1 MLKNVIYRTAALTL
15 AAAVGSSVAVAQQR
29 HFGGGPAAPH
39 FSAPHFNAAPHFSAP
54 PHFSAAPRFNV
65 APHVSTAPRFNAP
78 RAAFMPRGHA
88 STPQNVTRQT
98 FHAPSITRHAVRG
111 ETITRHAVRGQT
123 VRRSASVSRD
133 RFVGRNASRN
143 VLRTAQART
152 QLKAEDRVGS
162 RRLAGTNIR
171 PSATGRNI
179 TLTKGADSVLGGQI
193 AASRGPLGAR
203 NMNFAERH
211 GFFADRRKFFHRGG
225 FIGWFGPVFWP
236 YAYDDLFDYAFW
248 PYDYD
253 DYGFWAYAYDG
264 LLDSVFWAP
273 APEDLHGYASVDV
286 PERRHVR
293 SRHVRADIGIEQ
305 TYRAATQI
313 CQTSEPSLIHW
324 PIDQIAQTVQP
335 IENQQQL
342 LDNLRTGS
350 EKASNVLQAACPTN
364 QPITPLGRLDIITSR
379 LEAML
384 QAADIVRP
392 ALASFYDSLDDEQK
406 GRFNEMG
413 QEPGRSA
420 KRGGGA
426 EAKSEA
432 RVCAGQAPGVL
443 SEQAVRRID
452 QKVRPNERQSEA
464 LNELRDASTKAAED
478 LRDACPSDTPLTPIG
493 RLDAMTKRLQA
504 MLDAAKSVRPAL
516 ARFYDLLNDEQK
528 ARFNAMSPQES

>member
-39 FSAPHFNAAPHFSAP
+39 FSAPHFNAAPHFSA
-54 PHFSAAPRFNV
+54 APRFNV
-65 APHVSTAPRFNAP
+65 APRVSAAPPFNAP
-78 RAAFMPRGHA
+78 RAAFMPRGHV

-111 ETITRHAVRGQT
+111 ETITRGQT
-123 VRRSASVSRD
+123 VRRSASESRD

-152 QLKAEDRVGS
+152 QLEAEDRVGS

-179 TLTKGADSVLGGQI
+179 TLTKGADSVLGGHI

-211 GFFADRRKFFHRGG
+211 RFFADRRKFFHRGG
-225 FIGWFGPVFWP
+225 FIGWFVPVFWP

-324 PIDQIAQTVQP
+324 PTD
-335 IENQQQL
+335 
-342 LDNLRTGS
+342 
-350 EKASNVLQAACPTN
+350 